1 MQLAFLAPLYER
13 PGPWASVH
21 LDTTWTDESTP
32 SRRQLQVTEACRKLA
47 LQGADEAT
55 GRAMYEA
62 LTTRPHYPGESG
74 RAVFA
79 TGGEVVLDPPLAH
92 RPSAASD
99 VSWSALPH
107 VAPLLDLAVQEPVC
121 LVAYI
126 DRTGADLE
134 LRSPLGSRA
143 VGQAQGKQWS
153 IHRTTGSHW
162 SASHH
167 PRSVE
172 NTWNTWDHN
181 AGEIAAAIAANQ
193 EDCRADLV
201 VLAGGLRERR
211 AVHNRLPIALRP
223 RVVETDHGGRA
234 DGPATRLLDED
245 VEQSRQDHLNRRA
258 EEELDRFRAAPA
270 ATAEGIPALVDA
282 AREHRIAELF
292 IRPEGPDAH
301 HEVWVGIE
309 PEQLAVR
316 RTDLQYLGEPHPS
329 SARADDA
336 LLRCA
341 AVTGAEALR
350 VPSQGHDDV
359 PVGGLGA
366 LLRQPYDDR
375 GRHPRMA
382 RSHG

>member
-21 LDTTWTDESTP
+21 LDTAWTDESTP
-32 SRRQLQVTEACRKLA
+32 SRREFQVTEACRELA
-47 LQGADEAT
+47 VQGADEAT
-55 GRAMYEA
+55 SRAVYEA
-62 LTTRPHYPGESG
+62 LIAWPHDPGESG

-92 RPSAASD
+92 RPPAASD
-99 VSWSALPH
+99 VSWSALPR

-143 VGQAQGKQWS
+143 VGQAQDKRWP
-153 IHRTTGSHW
+153 IHRTTISHW
-162 SASHH
+162 SAGRHQ
-167 PRSVE
+167 RSLE
-172 NTWNTWDHN
+172 RTWSSWDTWDPN
-181 AGEIAAAIAANQ
+181 ADEIAAAIAANQ
-193 EDCRADLV
+193 EDCGADLV

-211 AVHNRLPIALRP
+211 AVHNRLPVALRP

-234 DGPATRLLDED
+234 EGSPARLLDED
-245 VEQSRQDHLNRRA
+245 VERSRQDHLNRRT

-292 IRPEGPDAH
+292 IRPEGSDAH
-301 HEVWVGIE
+301 HEVWVGKE
-309 PEQLAVR
+309 PEQLAIGR
-316 RTDLQYLGEPHPS
+316 ADLQYLGEPHPS

-350 VPSQGHDDV
+350 VPSRGHDDV
-359 PVGGLGA
+359 PAGGLGA
-366 LLRQPYDDR
+366 LLHRPYDDR
-375 GRHPRMA
+375 ERGVRP
-382 RSHG
+382 